1 MSHIK
6 SMIQEMIESRLSEA
20 TEGAKLTN
28 GEALKIGKEARK
40 MAKKVRKDGGPL
52 AEKDATYLENFASD
66 AFGLRLK
73 DIWRTMNGGETENR
87 EQVFQVVSKVIGKDR
102 AHLLSRGK
110 F

>member
-40 MAKKVRKDGGPL
+40 MAKKS
-52 AEKDATYLENFASD
+52 EK
-66 AFGLRLK
+66 
-73 DIWRTMNGGETENR
+73 M
-87 EQVFQVVSKVIGKDR
+87 VV
-102 AHLLSRGK
+102 HLLRKMRPILKTLLQMLSD
-110 F
+110 